1 MKKKIGILPRLFI
14 AIALGA
20 VIGLYAPAW
29 VMRSLNCFRDTFGQ
43 FIKFFVPFIIIGLVT
58 PAIADTGRTAGRTL
72 LVTMG
77 IAYASTLFAG
87 YFAYGVSCGVFPL
100 IMSGGLQDAATRAFP
115 AYFSLKIPP
124 FMEVT
129 TALAVAFLVGL
140 GIVASKAETLARA
153 AHELRDI
160 VARALETVFVPL
172 LPFYVLATMADLT
185 GSGRLALVGGGCL
198 KIMGVALATTTAVLV
213 VQFTVAGIVARRNP
227 FKALWTMLPAYLT
240 GWGCCSSAATIPY
253 TLAQTRKNGVSEE
266 TADLVIPL
274 CANVHLAG
282 SMANMVIYA
291 AGLAVLA
298 GDALPIGAYTE
309 YILMVSI
316 TAVASPGVPGG
327 VVLACA
333 SIAEAALGFSPERYA
348 IMIAVYMALDG
359 MGTAC
364 NLTGDGAIAMLVDK
378 FRGRAGSAGSGG
390 GAETT
395 ETTGT
400 TESNEK

>member
-1 MKKKIGILPRLFI
+1 MKKKVGILPRLFV

-140 GIVASKAETLARA
+140 GIVASKAETLERA

-198 KIMGVALATTTAVLV
+198 KIMGVALVTTTAVLV

-291 AGLAVLA
+291 
-298 GDALPIGAYTE
+298 PIG
-309 YILMVSI
+309 S
-316 TAVASPGVPGG
+316 ASP
-327 VVLACA
+327 A
-333 SIAEAALGFSPERYA
+333 STARPAA
-348 IMIAVYMALDG
+348 
-359 MGTAC
+359 
-364 NLTGDGAIAMLVDK
+364 
-378 FRGRAGSAGSGG
+378 
-390 GAETT
+390 
-395 ETTGT
+395 
-400 TESNEK
+400 